1 MSDYQIKS
9 FQEFTTK
16 DVPTQP
22 VSYTFMDGLIPT
34 SESEYV
40 DYNDFKPETFG
51 DHVTMEL
58 GAEGPAV
65 IINTPYTEGGEI
77 YINRFCAEFMNKQD
91 ELNRFLI
98 LLRNS
103 Y

>member
-16 DVPTQP
+16 DVPKQP
-22 VSYTFMDGLIPT
+22 VSYTFMDGLIPI
-34 SESEYV
+34 SETEYV
-40 DYNDFKPETFG
+40 PYTEFKPETFG
-51 DHVTMEL
+51 DHVIL
-58 GAEGPAV
+58 DGGAEGPV
-65 IINTPYTEGGEI
+65 VVINTPYTDGGEI

-91 ELNRFLI
+91 ELGRFLI

-103 Y
+103 H